1 MNPVQTE
8 IETPEQTKLA
18 VLSRPYSANGK
29 VYHFDMRH
37 VTGYIIT
44 HERLEFRYV
53 VEYMPRLK
61 CHRAKRMVKAER
73 SEMYGSQLSQY
84 ITMTQRWNKHVDVPS
99 MSEAMSALEDMITE
113 EVAKWK

>member
-8 IETPEQTKLA
+8 IETPKQVKLVA
-18 VLSRPYSANGK
+18 LSRPYSANGK

-37 VTGYIIT
+37 VTGFIIS
-44 HERLEFRYV
+44 HSRLKFRYV

-61 CHRAKRMVKAER
+61 CHRARRMVKKER
-73 SEMYGSQLSQY
+73 YASFGSRFASY
-84 ITMTQRWNKHVDVPS
+84 INKSMSHNKHVDMPS

-113 EVAKWK
+113 EVVKWK

>member
-1 MNPVQTE
+1 MNPIQAE
-8 IETPEQTKLA
+8 IETPEQAKLV

-44 HERLEFRYV
+44 YNRLKFRYV

-61 CHRAKRMVKAER
+61 CHRARRVVPTNAFTYVNSAFLTYSK
-73 SEMYGSQLSQY
+73 QY
-84 ITMTQRWNKHVDVPS
+84 NKHVDVPS

-113 EVAKWK
+113 EAVKWK